1 VIPKAYYQGS
11 FRKEECRSMH
21 VNLDKKPSDEV
32 AIAFCCGRAFN
43 PHRVGDPT
51 QPPERFSLNPMPW
64 LRRTASLALCWN
76 GGS

>member
-1 VIPKAYYQGS
+1 
-11 FRKEECRSMH
+11 MH
-21 VNLDKKPSDEV
+21 FHLDKMPSDGV
-32 AIAFCCGRAFN
+32 AIVFVGA

-64 LRRTASLALCWN
+64 LRRTASLVLCGN